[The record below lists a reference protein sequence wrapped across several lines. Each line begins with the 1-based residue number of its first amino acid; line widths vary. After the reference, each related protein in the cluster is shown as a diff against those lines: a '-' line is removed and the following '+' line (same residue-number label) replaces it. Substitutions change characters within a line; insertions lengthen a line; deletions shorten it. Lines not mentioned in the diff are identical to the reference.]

1 MRTVISNYLRVVGRI
16 KGENMGRK
24 PTSVPSL
31 IGNSRI
37 LVIIINTLTIVD
49 MTPYGKQ
56 WLPWVERGECYD
68 TFR

>member
-1 MRTVISNYLRVVGRI
+1 
-16 KGENMGRK
+16 MGRK